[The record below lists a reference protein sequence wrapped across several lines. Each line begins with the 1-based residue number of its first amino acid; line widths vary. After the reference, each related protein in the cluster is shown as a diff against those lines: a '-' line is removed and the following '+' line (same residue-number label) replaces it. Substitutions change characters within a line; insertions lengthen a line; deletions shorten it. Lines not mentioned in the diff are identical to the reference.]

1 MMVPTTTRTR
11 AKKGEGEKLRGEI
24 MAATERLLLRTGDAE
39 AVSVRAIADE
49 VGCTPPSIYMHFADK
64 DELIMAVCARR
75 FRALDEQIEAA
86 GARTDDPLE
95 SLKLRGRAYVQ
106 FGLDNPEHYRLLM
119 MTKHTKSAEM
129 PPDEPGMV
137 AFGHLVEAV
146 QRCIDAG
153 VLASVEA
160 LPAALALWS
169 GVHGLTSLLLNFPDF
184 EWGDKEKVIDLV
196 LDVQVEGLLSV

>member
-1 MMVPTTTRTR
+1 MVPATARVR

-24 MAATERLLLRTGDAE
+24 LTATERLLLRTGDSD
-39 AVSVRAIADE
+39 AVSVRAIADA
-49 VGCTPPSIYMHFADK
+49 VGCTPPSIYLHFADK

-86 GARTDDPLE
+86 GARSDDPLQ
-95 SLKLRGRAYVQ
+95 SLKLRGRAYVE
-106 FGLDNPEHYRLLM
+106 FGLANPEHYRLLM
-119 MTKHTKSAEM
+119 MTKRSHSEPM
-129 PPDEPGMV
+129 SPDEPGMV

-153 VLASVEA
+153 SLVDVDA

-169 GVHGLTSLLLNFPDF
+169 GVHGLTSLLLTFPDF
-184 EWGDKEKVIDLV
+184 EWGEKDKVIDFV
-196 LDVQVEGLLSV
+196 LDVQVEGLLAT